1 MFRKYLL
8 QLLALGLVALL
19 AVLGYDVSLVEED
32 VPSDA
37 KWYPLVRVIDG
48 DTFISLIDGEE
59 VRVRLIGI
67 DTPETVDPREPAQC
81 FGAEATVA
89 AINILEGQLV
99 RLETD
104 PSQDTY
110 DAYGRL
116 LAYAY
121 VPASPVR
128 SDIMV
133 NEYLIRE
140 GFGHEYTLSVPYRY
154 QQRFR
159 EAQAEARARER
170 GLWADGACASG

>member
-8 QLLALGLVALL
+8 QLLALGLIALL

-32 VPSDA
+32 VPSNA
-37 KWYPLVRVIDG
+37 EWYPLVRVIDV
-48 DTFISLIDGEE
+48 DTS
-59 VRVRLIGI
+59 
-67 DTPETVDPREPAQC
+67 ETVDPREPAQC

-89 AINILEGQLV
+89 AKNILEGQLV

-110 DAYGRL
+110 DAYGRP

-154 QQRFR
+154 QQRFH

-170 GLWADGACASG
+170 GLWADGAWAAGGA